1 MTITAREAM
10 QALLDGRAVYRR
22 DGNDSK
28 YIHTYKLS
36 DEGKIVEWCD
46 DKWWG
51 LYTELNKM
59 EGIVDEYPLD
69 FEQALRAMLDGK
81 TVMRKS
87 SDEHRYRIRNGTFE
101 SSTERGDFTDWES
114 CTIFANTQKAK
125 WKVVE

>member
-1 MTITAREAM
+1 MTAKEAM
-10 QALLDGRAVYRR
+10 QALLDGREVYRR
-22 DGNDSK
+22 DGNDPE

-36 DEGKIVEWCD
+36 GEGKIVERCD

-51 LYTELNKM
+51 VHTELNHI

-81 TVMRKS
+81 VVKCESFINSRRFHDGEFQFMDGTGGWIQVNWFE
-87 SDEHRYRIRNGTFE
+87 DEL
-101 SSTERGDFTDWES
+101 
-114 CTIFANTQKAK
+114 QKGK